1 MRDACSVS
9 GGMAMVCATCA
20 GDEVA
25 QPVGAVREMVA
36 QLKCKCPLT
45 QRGCEWEGTVADV
58 SQHLDQCAHLI
69 VPCPYLQYGCEVV
82 MKRLDN
88 ARHREVSKEWH
99 TELMSLFLAGR
110 VEQQAE
116 MIEQLQLEVHTLT
129 QGMKIMKY
137 LKLNGIVWKIAEKDA
152 ITGILQE
159 LKGQAQ
165 AQYNPYNPME
175 PGYGHHDLD
184 LPEWDDN
191 LHTVI
196 PGWNGNL
203 LTGPQFFIDS
213 FGIAYPQLSFETGD
227 TVSLNVTNDVAVQL
241 QNEGH
246 YDGYPQQQQGR
257 RQQQLLLLQ
266 QQQQQQ
272 QQLLQE
278 AKDSVLPGTWEVVI
292 VNNEDTEIPWKV
304 EVGKVTVTSG
314 QGFKLTN
321 IPAGILLHKK
331 YYHHQTM
338 DIQILCKSD

>member
-36 QLKCKCPLT
+36 QLNCKCPLT
-45 QRGCEWEGTVADV
+45 QRGCEWDGTVADV

-99 TELMSLFLAGR
+99 TELMSLFLAGK

-129 QGMKIMKY
+129 QGMKY
-137 LKLNGIVWKIAEKDA
+137 LKLSGIVWKLAEKDA
-152 ITGILQE
+152 IKKKLQE

-165 AQYNPYNPME
+165 AQYNPYNRMQQ
-175 PGYGHHDLD
+175 GYAHQNTGL
-184 LPEWDDN
+184 
-191 LHTVI
+191 
-196 PGWNGNL
+196 PGWSGNL

-213 FGIAYPQLSFETGD
+213 FGIAYPQLSFEGGD
-227 TVSLNVTNDVAVQL
+227 TVSLSVTNNVAVNFNL
-241 QNEGH
+241 V
-246 YDGYPQQQQGR
+246 
-257 RQQQLLLLQ
+257 LQ

-272 QQLLQE
+272 QPQQV
-278 AKDSVLPGTWEVVI
+278 AQPVLPGTWEVVI
-292 VNNEDTEIPWKV
+292 VNNENAEIPWKV
-304 EVGKVTVTSG
+304 AVGKVTVTSG